1 MNNYED
7 LIDQLREKRPP
18 KTFED
23 GSVYDGEW
31 IGENKDGYGIQT
43 WPSGAKYEGEWKNN
57 KIHGKGKQTHANSDI
72 YEGI

>member
-31 IGENKDGYGIQT
+31 IGENKDGYGIFT
-43 WPSGAKYEGEWKNN
+43 WADGS
-57 KIHGKGKQTHANSDI
+57 I
-72 YEGI
+72 YEGNYLQRKFNNMKNRRMEE